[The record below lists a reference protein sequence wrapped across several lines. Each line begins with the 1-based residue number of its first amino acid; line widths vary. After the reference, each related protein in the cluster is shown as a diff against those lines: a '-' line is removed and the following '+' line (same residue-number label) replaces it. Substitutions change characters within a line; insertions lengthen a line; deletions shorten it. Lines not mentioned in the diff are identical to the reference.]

1 MAAGHRRLS
10 FTLCLLILPKNL
22 QLSSVHPLDFLLHIV
37 ELRAYLHLFHYA
49 LKNLI
54 LPYNGSLSGISSRCI
69 DDEALSC
76 ALEFK
81 LYKLI
86 PPFCIIGV
94 LDDEDPYDDLDELG
108 DDLPLPRV

>member
-1 MAAGHRRLS
+1 MWKIWAY
-10 FTLCLLILPKNL
+10 
-22 QLSSVHPLDFLLHIV
+22 SSKFL
-37 ELRAYLHLFHYA
+37 A
-49 LKNLI
+49 
-54 LPYNGSLSGISSRCI
+54 YNGSLSGISSRCI
-69 DDEALSC
+69 DDEAFSC

-94 LDDEDPYDDLDELG
+94 LDDEDPYNDLDELG

>member
-1 MAAGHRRLS
+1 MVRA
-10 FTLCLLILPKNL
+10 I
-22 QLSSVHPLDFLLHIV
+22 FLLLAH
-37 ELRAYLHLFHYA
+37 A
-49 LKNLI
+49 
-54 LPYNGSLSGISSRCI
+54 YNGSLSRISSRCI

-108 DDLPLPRV
+108 DGDDLPLPRV